1 MKRLKKTKKCE
12 STEKGWKLLSGMKNE
27 SGLGFNEVVRSAK
40 KVALKDGYDQ
50 YILWDP
56 QDGYSF
62 QRKFGQEKQIANFG
76 QEIVGVVEVKF
87 VMGVPQVSFKKLK
100 EVSESK
106 KKVTSSD
113 DNWMG
118 VPNAKFVYH
127 GDWSDPE
134 IVYNGFSI
142 NYFDVEGVFL
152 DEYREENPDD
162 KNDDGFDE
170 WFKNQDPQR
179 VQGVLDDSVYA
190 YYGDQIEKAKP
201 WLGMKDVYLLKD
213 IKTDNPFVMYHGK
226 RLELDDIAAEGG
238 FDLPY
243 DEYEFGEMM
252 EIAQRSNGKQRKDL
266 KDWVEKAA
274 VTSGLCKVNED
285 LEQEILA
292 MPNRIK
298 EIEGELQNNAQ
309 KLFNMLAD
317 EYLDNDAKFDALLEE
332 RDALVKELCGC
343 QKMNESSMDNYHANR
358 QKIKDRISDIV
369 GPEKADEVFEYWDRI
384 QSGFNMS
391 FEYDG
396 FRGSVEKHL
405 QRLAD
410 ILGPEGKDII
420 DDINAKFTRQAKE
433 LSDWYDRMDREGRYT
448 GD

>member
-1 MKRLKKTKKCE
+1 M
-12 STEKGWKLLSGMKNE
+12 
-27 SGLGFNEVVRSAK
+27 
-40 KVALKDGYDQ
+40 
-50 YILWDP
+50 
-56 QDGYSF
+56 
-62 QRKFGQEKQIANFG
+62 
-76 QEIVGVVEVKF
+76 
-87 VMGVPQVSFKKLK
+87 
-100 EVSESK
+100 
-106 KKVTSSD
+106 
-113 DNWMG
+113 
-118 VPNAKFVYH
+118 
-127 GDWSDPE
+127 
-134 IVYNGFSI
+134 
-142 NYFDVEGVFL
+142 
-152 DEYREENPDD
+152 
-162 KNDDGFDE
+162 
-170 WFKNQDPQR
+170 
-179 VQGVLDDSVYA
+179 
-190 YYGDQIEKAKP
+190 
-201 WLGMKDVYLLKD
+201 
-213 IKTDNPFVMYHGK
+213 
-226 RLELDDIAAEGG
+226 
-238 FDLPY
+238 
-243 DEYEFGEMM
+243 
-252 EIAQRSNGKQRKDL
+252 
-266 KDWVEKAA
+266 
-274 VTSGLCKVNED
+274 
-285 LEQEILA
+285 A

-343 QKMNESSMDNYHANR
+343 QKMNESSMDNYHAQR

-384 QSGFNMS
+384 QSSFNMS